1 MDYMKP
7 TKYNKEFG
15 NLLIKSKVI
24 KYVCKKCGSKMDE
37 NSNNIDCKFCGEK
50 CALTEINYIDTE
62 NGKKRILTKE
72 ITNMIIDIRTEIITL
87 LEKNLIKPE
96 NGLKSIYNK
105 IIKYHE
111 FANKENVKVT
121 ELINILHPQL
131 LNKKEL
137 VGCLQKEHATTMAID
152 FPIEIKKSKES
163 NRQKIMIC
171 ALDSL
176 PPDLSNLNH
185 WNKFYLPSLSQE
197 EYLEC
202 HKKYITPWAPFS
214 LIDNWKFEKGSFK
227 QNISF
232 FLTLFDDFDLYVTD
246 IYKLFYRIEKKRST
260 GMHGENEMKLFNSIL
275 QSEIEII
282 KPDAIVTLGN
292 NSRNAL
298 LNFLKVAPEK
308 WGDDVQ
314 SKNNWNIG
322 NMKTKIISIP
332 HISGAANGAKS
343 KILKNI
349 KYSDVAGDNTVKLA
363 GIVIKNIKQGEAE
376 NL

>member
-1 MDYMKP
+1 MIVD
-7 TKYNKEFG
+7 
-15 NLLIKSKVI
+15 
-24 KYVCKKCGSKMDE
+24 
-37 NSNNIDCKFCGEK
+37 
-50 CALTEINYIDTE
+50 INP
-62 NGKKRILTKE
+62 
-72 ITNMIIDIRTEIITL
+72 EIISL
-87 LEKNLIKPE
+87 LEDKLIKPKD
-96 NGLKSIYNK
+96 GLKVIYDNIK
-105 IIKYHE
+105 KYHE
-111 FANKENVKVT
+111 LSNKGNALDLNKELVDV
-121 ELINILHPQL
+121 LHPSL
-131 LNKKEL
+131 LNKNQL
-137 VGCLQKEHATTMAID
+137 VTCLQKENATTMAID
-152 FPIEIKKSKES
+152 FPIEIRESK
-163 NRQKIMIC
+163 NFHRPTLMIC

-176 PPDLSNLNH
+176 PPDTSKKSFEKH
-185 WNKFYLPSLSQE
+185 WEKFFSE
-197 EYLEC
+197 ANYLEC
-202 HKKYITPWAPFS
+202 LSKHITPWAPFS
-214 LIDNWKFEKGSFK
+214 LIDNWKFAKGSFK

-232 FLTLFDDFDLYVTD
+232 FSTLFNDYDLYVTD
-246 IYKLFYRIEKKRST
+246 IYKLFYRIDNKRST
-260 GMHGENEMKLFNSIL
+260 GMHKEDEIELFNIIL

-292 NSRNAL
+292 KSRNAL

-314 SKNNWNIG
+314 AKNNWNIG